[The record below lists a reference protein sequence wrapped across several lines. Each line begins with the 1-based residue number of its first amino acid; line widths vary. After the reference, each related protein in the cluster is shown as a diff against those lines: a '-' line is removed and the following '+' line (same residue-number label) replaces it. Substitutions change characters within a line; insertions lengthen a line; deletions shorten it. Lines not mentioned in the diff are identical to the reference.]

1 MRSPGMEAAPSTS
14 TRLKRPC
21 TTVLL
26 VVPALLG
33 TVLVLHGAGGSL
45 VSGAAFLAP
54 AAFALPAVAPP
65 RLPAWEMARVA
76 PQVPAEAGRSRGAVM
91 SVDTAV
97 EGAPCADDEPAVSDD
112 SRVTGTTLRSIQ
124 LKDVKGRTVEM
135 KDYMGAAADGKAVV
149 VFLRH
154 LG

>member
-1 MRSPGMEAAPSTS
+1 MPSPGMQDAPS

-21 TTVLL
+21 AAVLL

-33 TVLVLHGAGGSL
+33 AVHLLHGADVSL
-45 VSGAAFLAP
+45 VSGAAFLTP

-65 RLPAWEMARVA
+65 RLPAVEMARVA

-135 KDYMGAAADGKAVV
+135 KDSMGAADGKAVV